1 MRLSCLTYSSQTHQL
16 RLLLACVQLPV
27 QAMAFSP
34 DGRHAL
40 SASEGERSIAVW
52 HLEGPTTKKS
62 QPSCGLL
69 SLEDPAAQIA
79 SSAAQ
84 STAPADAFQVVHG
97 LSVHPKRG
105 WLSRSLHVPLIELL
119 QIPVVGVISLQ
130 AKQR

>member
-1 MRLSCLTYSSQTHQL
+1 MRLSCLTYSSQIHQL

-69 SLEDPAAQIA
+69 SLEDPAVQIA
-79 SSAAQ
+79 SSPAQ
-84 STAPADAFQVVHG
+84 SSAPADAFQVCMAF
-97 LSVHPKRG
+97 LCTPRG
-105 WLSRSLHVPLIELL
+105 
-119 QIPVVGVISLQ
+119 GG
-130 AKQR
+130 